1 MTRRVVRASLPLWP
15 TVIFLGVAALPGGP
29 DTAAAQELRGLQLV
43 QASSRTDT
51 TQVKRAVAQCPA
63 GTTIVG
69 GGGRVF
75 SPPPDD
81 GRANPPPD
89 DGVVLSES
97 APGES
102 IPGAGLNSW
111 AVTAV
116 ARNPR
121 SRNWF
126 VTASA
131 LCAEGSLGLQLFK
144 WSSRADRANFKRAFA
159 NCPARTTVVAGGGRV
174 FAPPPDDGL
183 AQPPPDDGLLHVSV
197 PSADRDGW
205 AITAVGLTPR
215 ARRWGVTAFALC
227 GPEVPGLQVFQW
239 SSRADTATF
248 KRAFANCPAGT
259 TVVAGGGRVFVPRGP
274 GGRPAAATPPPDDG
288 IGFLVSTPSLDL
300 DGWAVTAVALHR
312 GSRNWFVTA
321 YAVCAPTG

>member
-1 MTRRVVRASLPLWP
+1 MTRRIVRASLLLWP
-15 TVIFLGVAALPGGP
+15 ILSFLGMAALPGGP
-29 DTAAAQELRGLQLV
+29 DTAGAQALRSLELV

-51 TQVKRAVAQCPA
+51 TPVKHASVQCPA
-63 GTTIVG
+63 GKTIVG

-75 SPPPDD
+75 QPPPDDGSPPPDD
-81 GRANPPPD
+81 GI
-89 DGVVLSES
+89 VLSES

-102 IPGAGLNSW
+102 VPGAGLNSW

-121 SRNWF
+121 PRSWF

-131 LCAEGSLGLQLFK
+131 LCTDGSPGLQLVQ
-144 WSSRADRANFKRAFA
+144 WSSRADAAKFKRAFA

-183 AQPPPDDGLLHVSV
+183 ATPPPDDGLLHVSV
-197 PSADRDGW
+197 PSADLDGW
-205 AITAVGLTPR
+205 AVTAVGLTPR

-239 SSRADTATF
+239 SSRADTANF
-248 KRAFANCPAGT
+248 KRAFANCPLGMM
-259 TVVAGGGRVFVPRGP
+259 VIAGGGRVFVPRGP
-274 GGRPAAATPPPDDG
+274 GGRPLAANPPPDDG

-300 DGWAVTAVALHR
+300 DGWAVTAVALHP
-312 GSRNWFVTA
+312 GSRTWFVTA
-321 YAVCAPTG
+321 YAVCAPGG